1 MSDSGSTASRSYS
14 SSFSSSY
21 MDATNASTDSTTCMH
36 CCACFHN
43 VLQVCAYRCIT
54 SYETKAMEQFS
65 LCVMQK
71 NNCMDN
77 SATIPTSPDPQPA
90 VQFRGAPLTFEAAE
104 VSTLEHY
111 NSNVHI

>member
-1 MSDSGSTASRSYS
+1 
-14 SSFSSSY
+14 
-21 MDATNASTDSTTCMH
+21 
-36 CCACFHN
+36 
-43 VLQVCAYRCIT
+43 
-54 SYETKAMEQFS
+54 MEQFS

-104 VSTLEHY
+104 VSHSPLKR
-111 NSNVHI
+111 NVLHQLLCIMLLCAMRFAC